1 VPDERDQRKQFDE
14 RDDIDDEEDDLDLD
28 DDVEE
33 EDEREDR
40 SGRSSYRGGRGGRGG
55 GRRYGRSRVCNFCV
69 DKVTHIDYKD
79 YEMLRRYITDRG
91 KIQPRRQTGTCAKHQ
106 RALARAVKR
115 ARHVALLPFT
125 GAHTID

>member
-1 VPDERDQRKQFDE
+1 MADERDQRRRIDE
-14 RDDIDDEEDDLDLD
+14 RDDIDEEEDVDLD
-28 DDVEE
+28 DTEE
-33 EDEREDR
+33 GDNEEQTSR
-40 SGRSSYRGGRGGRGG
+40 GGYRGGRGGGRG

-69 DKVTHIDYKD
+69 DKVTRIDYKD
-79 YEMLRRYITDRG
+79 HDMLRRYVTDRG

>member
-1 VPDERDQRKQFDE
+1 MADEKEARR
-14 RDDIDDEEDDLDLD
+14 RRDEEDID
-28 DDVEE
+28 DDVED
-33 EDEREDR
+33 EDEEEEQE
-40 SGRSSYRGGRGGRGG
+40 SGRRSYIRGGGRSNRGGGRG

-69 DKVTHIDYKD
+69 DKVTRIDYKD
-79 YEMLRRYITDRG
+79 HEMLRRYITERG

-106 RALARAVKR
+106 RALATAIKR

>member
-1 VPDERDQRKQFDE
+1 MADERDQRRRIDE
-14 RDDIDDEEDDLDLD
+14 RDDIDEEDVDLD
-28 DDVEE
+28 DTEE
-33 EDEREDR
+33 GDDEEQTSR
-40 SGRSSYRGGRGGRGG
+40 GGYRGGRGGGRG

-69 DKVTHIDYKD
+69 DKVTRIDYKD
-79 YEMLRRYITDRG
+79 HDMLRRYVTDRG

>member
-1 VPDERDQRKQFDE
+1 MADEKEARRRRDE
-14 RDDIDDEEDDLDLD
+14 IEDDEDLD
-28 DDVEE
+28 DETEDEE
-33 EDEREDR
+33 EEGEGGRR
-40 SGRSSYRGGRGGRGG
+40 SYNRGGRSSRGGGRG

-69 DKVTHIDYKD
+69 DKVTRIDYKD
-79 YEMLRRYITDRG
+79 HEMLRRYITERG

-106 RALARAVKR
+106 RALATAIKR

>member
-1 VPDERDQRKQFDE
+1 MPDERDQRKRFDE
-14 RDDIDDEEDDLDLD
+14 RDDIEEEVDVD
-28 DDVEE
+28 DDGEE
-33 EDEREDR
+33 EEEEEERSSR
-40 SGRSSYRGGRGGRGG
+40 RSYRGGRGGRGG

-69 DKVTHIDYKD
+69 DKVTRIDYKD
-79 YEMLRRYITDRG
+79 HEMLRRYVTDRG

>member
-1 VPDERDQRKQFDE
+1 MADERDQRRRIDE
-14 RDDIDDEEDDLDLD
+14 RDDIDEEEDVDLD
-28 DDVEE
+28 DTEE
-33 EDEREDR
+33 GDDEEQTSR
-40 SGRSSYRGGRGGRGG
+40 GGYRGGRGGGRG

-69 DKVTHIDYKD
+69 DKVTRIDYKD
-79 YEMLRRYITDRG
+79 HDMLRRYVTDRG